1 METNKTRTYSS
12 QEVNRIMQR
21 ALQENER
28 NGIGHEELLEIGRE
42 LGLAPQ
48 TIEAAIQNEDT
59 EAARQRSVE
68 NWRES
73 RKFGFHWHLWSFI
86 IANAMLLLVNAL
98 VPGPWWFQWSV
109 IGWGIGLVFH
119 YQRVYFPTHRQVRH
133 AFRNRA
139 DAASCTEAAAAII
152 SDR

>member
-1 METNKTRTYSS
+1 METDKTRTYSS
-12 QEVNRIMQR
+12 QEVNRIIQR
-21 ALQENER
+21 ALQEKER

-48 TIEAAIQNEDT
+48 IIEAAIQKEDI
-59 EAARQRSVE
+59 EAARQHAVD
-68 NWRES
+68 NWRQS

-98 VPGPWWFQWSV
+98 MPGPWWFQWSV

-139 DAASCTEAAAAII
+139 DAACTEVTAAII

>member
-1 METNKTRTYSS
+1 METDKTRTYSS
-12 QEVNRIMQR
+12 QEVNRIIQR
-21 ALQENER
+21 ALQDDER
-28 NGIGHEELLEIGRE
+28 AGIGYEELLEIGRE

-48 TIEAAIQNEDT
+48 TIETAIQKEDI
-59 EAARQRSVE
+59 EAARLRAME
-68 NWRES
+68 NWRQS
-73 RKFGFHWHLWSFI
+73 RKFGFHWHLWSFVI
-86 IANAMLLLVNAL
+86 VNIMLLLVNAL

-109 IGWGIGLVFH
+109 IGWGIGLVIH

-139 DAASCTEAAAAII
+139 GAACTEATAAII